1 VLESPDI
8 SFTIILIL
16 VVTALLQSIPT
27 LVIGFGAILC
37 LRKGYQL
44 SATLLLV
51 SVALTLVNHV
61 GALFLS
67 RFAVGSGL
75 FGWGSFAYGTQ
86 ALSFVS
92 GCLLAAG
99 LLTLIRN
106 ATVRAPL

>member
-1 VLESPDI
+1 VENLDI
-8 SFTIILIL
+8 SVSIILIL

-44 SATLLLV
+44 SGTLILA
-51 SVALTLVNHV
+51 SVALAVLNHV
-61 GALFLS
+61 GALLLS
-67 RFAVGSGL
+67 RFAMGSGL
-75 FGWGSFAYGTQ
+75 FGWGTFSYATQ

-99 LLTLIRN
+99 LVTLIR
-106 ATVRAPL
+106 AVDVRKA